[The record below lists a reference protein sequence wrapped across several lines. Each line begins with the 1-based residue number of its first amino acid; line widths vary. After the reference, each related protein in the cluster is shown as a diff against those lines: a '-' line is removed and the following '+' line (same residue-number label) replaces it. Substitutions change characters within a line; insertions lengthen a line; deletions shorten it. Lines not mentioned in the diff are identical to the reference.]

1 MKRFLISLLYMLM
14 LLPGLI
20 SIAMILFY
28 AARYFGGDL
37 QTNDALTDGTVSWW
51 QLLLLW
57 IACFAISWSGW
68 RLLKRLYANADRY

>member
-1 MKRFLISLLYMLM
+1 MKRFLLSLIYMLM

-20 SIAMILFY
+20 SMAMILFY

-37 QTNDALTDGTVSWW
+37 QAANAVAGGTVSWW

-57 IACFAISWSGW
+57 IVCFVISWSGW